1 MGPSSSPSPASL
13 PPKTAGL
20 VVEAAGLGYAYGER
34 PVLEEISLRLDPG
47 EVVGLLGP
55 NGSGKSTLV
64 RLLSGV
70 LTGYGGSLR
79 LDGRELSTLDRR
91 EIARRV
97 AVVPQEPSFSLP
109 FTVEEI
115 VLMGRHAHQGAFA
128 FDSAADRAIARGA
141 LESCGAAPL
150 AGRFIHELS
159 SGERQRVVFARALA
173 QEPRVLLLDEP
184 ASFLDIR
191 YQIELYQRVRGLAR
205 RGLTVLTVLHD
216 LNMAALYCDRVILLR
231 SGRVA
236 AAGTLAEVFTRDH
249 LSRVFETDLL
259 VERNPATG
267 RLLVIP
273 LAGDGRGESLDSP

>member
-1 MGPSSSPSPASL
+1 MESSRFPATGFPAL
-13 PPKTAGL
+13 GGL
-20 VVEAAGLGYAYGER
+20 LIEAAGLGYTYGER
-34 PVLEEISLRLDPG
+34 PVLEDVSLRLDPG

-64 RLLSGV
+64 RVLSGV
-70 LTGYGGSLR
+70 LAGYRGSLR
-79 LDGRELSTLDRR
+79 LDGRELATFDRR

-128 FDSAADRAIARGA
+128 FDSAADQEVARRA
-141 LESCGAAPL
+141 LEACGAAPL

-191 YQIELYQRVRGLAR
+191 YQIELYGRVRALAR
-205 RGLTVLTVLHD
+205 QGLTVLTVLHD
-216 LNMAALYCDRVILLR
+216 LNMAALYCDRVVLLR
-231 SGRVA
+231 GGRVA
-236 AAGTLAEVFTRDH
+236 AAGALAEVFTREH

-273 LAGDGRGESLDSP
+273 LAGAPPG